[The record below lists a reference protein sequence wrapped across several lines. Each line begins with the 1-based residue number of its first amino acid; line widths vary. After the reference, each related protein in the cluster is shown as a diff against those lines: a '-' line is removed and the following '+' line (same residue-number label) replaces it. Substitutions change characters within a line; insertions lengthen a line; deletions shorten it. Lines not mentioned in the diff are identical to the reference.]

1 MIVNLTSAALSVA
14 YWKQERLVLK
24 KSSLTAGSDVAF
36 WSSLKGSAA
45 SPIAVYKAD
54 ENGDVLIDV
63 TDYMRTYGNAIL
75 YVQAGG
81 TTYAVTVT
89 ISGLINPDWVVVPP
103 HWQYAK
109 IVPPSMMIAR
119 EEQTRSI
126 TAEFYDYT
134 AGSYSVS
141 LPNSWT
147 DDHRGISIYRD
158 FDLTRTGTPVQ
169 TKHYVLQPQEC
180 GVEYA
185 TVRWVSFSGAERVHV
200 FEVTKH
206 TQATDGAYS
215 LQPIDNEYIEIKGRV
230 DGMTLRLA
238 NLDAYD
244 LWYYSDILQSS
255 KVEVLLSGS
264 DAPVRVS
271 VKTKNI
277 TLPDGE
283 AKTKGVLEI
292 QIEYK
297 RYDAVAM

>member
-1 MIVNLTSAALSVA
+1 MTSAALSVA

-24 KSSLTAGSDVAF
+24 KGSLTAGSDVAF
-36 WSSLKGSAA
+36 WTSLKGSAA

-75 YVQAGG
+75 YANAGG
-81 TTYAVTVT
+81 TMYAVSVT
-89 ISGLINPDWVVVPP
+89 ISGLINPDGVVIPP

-119 EEQTRSI
+119 DASNKSVR
-126 TAEFYDYT
+126 AEFYDYLQDT
-134 AGSYSVS
+134 YAVSDASWSV
-141 LPNSWT
+141 
-147 DDHRGISIYRD
+147 DKRSILVAQN
-158 FDLTRTGTPVQ
+158 FDLLRLGTPTQ
-169 TKHYVLQPQEC
+169 TKHYILQPQKC
-180 GVEYA
+180 GIEYA
-185 TVRWVSFSGAERVHV
+185 VVRWMSFTGTERVHV

-244 LWYYSDILQSS
+244 LWYYADILQSS
-255 KVEVLLSGS
+255 EVEVSLSPFS
-264 DAPVRVS
+264 APVRVS

>member
-24 KSSLTAGSDVAF
+24 KGGLTAGSDVAF
-36 WSSLKGSAA
+36 WTSLKGSAA

-54 ENGDVLIDV
+54 ENGDILIDV

-75 YVQAGG
+75 YVSAGG

-89 ISGLINPDWVVVPP
+89 ISGLINPDGVAIPS

-119 EEQTRSI
+119 DASNKSVR
-126 TAEFYDYT
+126 AEFYDYLQDT
-134 AGSYSVS
+134 YAVSGASWSV
-141 LPNSWT
+141 
-147 DDHRGISIYRD
+147 DKRSILVAQN
-158 FDLTRTGTPVQ
+158 FDLLRLSTPTQ
-169 TKHYVLQPQEC
+169 TKHYILQPQKC
-180 GVEYA
+180 GIEYA
-185 TVRWVSFSGAERVHV
+185 VVRWVSFTGTERVHV

-215 LQPIDNEYIEIKGRV
+215 LQPIDNEYIEVKGRV

-244 LWYYSDILQSS
+244 LWYYADILQSS
-255 KVEVLLSGS
+255 KVEMLWGGEM
-264 DAPVRVS
+264 VRVS

>member
-24 KSSLTAGSDVAF
+24 KGSLTAGSNVAF

-81 TTYAVTVT
+81 ETYAVTVT
-89 ISGLINPDWVVVPP
+89 ISGLINPDGVVIPP

-119 EEQTRSI
+119 GQSHPI
-126 TAEFYDYT
+126 VAEFYDYT
-134 AGSYSVS
+134 AGSYSVDN
-141 LPNSWT
+141 PNSWT
-147 DDHRGISIYRD
+147 DNHRGIRIYRD
-158 FDLTRTGTPVQ
+158 FDLTRAGTPNQ
-169 TKHYVLQPQEC
+169 TKHYALQPRVC

-185 TVRWVSFSGAERVHV
+185 DVRWVSFSGAERIHT
-200 FEVTKH
+200 FEVTKY

-215 LQPIDNEYIEIKGRV
+215 LQPTDNEYIEIKGRA

-244 LWYYSDILQSS
+244 LWYYADILQSS
-255 KVEVLLSGS
+255 EVEVSIS
-264 DAPVRVS
+264 SSNAPVRVS